1 MKVNI
6 NGSDLGVD
14 IVKDNTMQAV
24 HDSDLVELLKSL
36 GVYDD
41 VINGKYKCL
50 FCNSKITLE
59 NIDSIMPCDGEV
71 QFTCDN
77 KDCHLKLL
85 GWK

>member
-1 MKVNI
+1 MKINI

-36 GVYDD
+36 GVYDG
-41 VINGKYKCL
+41 VTSGEYKCL
-50 FCNSKITLE
+50 FCHGKITLE

-85 GWK
+85 GLK